1 MRGLADKNR
10 VPWQTGEL
18 GKIDIGGGGT
28 IAMLMSR
35 YGMDC
40 VDAGPCVLGM
50 HSVCEVTSKSDI
62 HSAYLLYRAF
72 FND

>member
-1 MRGLADKNR
+1 MLAGSGCR
-10 VPWQTGEL
+10 
-18 GKIDIGGGGT
+18 GT